1 MAQGEQTVGCY
12 LAKRLYEPA
21 VEFWRSST
29 CQQELLDRPPHEAV
43 FLDGAEQVEAYFQ
56 QLRPAPDA
64 YRQYLPDVSRL
75 DWLRRND
82 SYGFLI
88 LPVPVVP
95 AEDCLT
101 EQVQAAAQAAG
112 PVWLADADLQ
122 HCRGMFR
129 AEEGYFLKLR
139 TLPLDVARRSRWQGH
154 KADYVEVRYAPGS
167 ARRSLHA
174 RRYLAK
180 RDAISVAELCDLI
193 YALAAEAR
201 SVGNLTRY
209 SPTSWCR
216 AGVQTLIESLNS
228 VLAVHQAICGRWAYR
243 ENPQYIRF
251 VRHARVTQQATLRKF
266 RHPGFRIWLQRELRS
281 RTVRSAAAT
290 TSTNDLTYRPKSR
303 PSYLPL
309 PFDEAAKAEK
319 SRGKK

>member
-1 MAQGEQTVGCY
+1 MAQSEQTVGCY
-12 LAKRLYEPA
+12 LAKRLFEPA

-75 DWLRRND
+75 DWLQRNN

-88 LPVPVVP
+88 LPVPVVS

-129 AEEGYFLKLR
+129 AEEGYFLQLR

-180 RDAISVAELCDLI
+180 RDAISVAEVCDLI
-193 YALAAEAR
+193 DALAAEAR

-228 VLAVHQAICGRWAYR
+228 VLAVHQAICGRGAYINQLAR
-243 ENPQYIRF
+243 QIRGLG
-251 VRHARVTQQATLRKF
+251 VRKLDSLTGKMFGKPLAGLSSLDA
-266 RHPGFRIWLQRELRS
+266 
-281 RTVRSAAAT
+281 SALIDQLKAIKDGSVSLDAAL
-290 TSTNDLTYRPKSR
+290 NGA
-303 PSYLPL
+303 PS
-309 PFDEAAKAEK
+309 
-319 SRGKK
+319 